1 MSDTSV
7 RMIRIA
13 ALVGALLA
21 GGCGGSADDMLA
33 SARDYLAKNDTAAA
47 TIQLKNAL
55 AANPDLAEAR
65 FLLGK
70 SLLDSGDPIAA
81 EVELRKATALQFPAD
96 QVVPV
101 LARALLAQGQ
111 AKKLIE
117 ELAAS
122 PLTAP
127 ASIADLKT
135 SIGHGLA
142 MQGKTDD
149 ARAAYEAAIAAQ
161 SDFAPALLGTARLK
175 AQAQDLPGARSIIDG
190 ILARSPQNAD
200 AWHFKA
206 DLLRAAGDM
215 AAARDA
221 YVKVLE
227 QRPKTLTAHA
237 ALIMSQLRE
246 QKTDAAGQQLDTM
259 QKIAGK
265 HPLTLYMQ
273 GLVAFARKDLPAVR
287 AAMET
292 LLKTQPDNPQGLQL
306 AGLAAYESRSDI
318 QAQEF
323 LAKALQKAPGLD
335 FGRRVLVMSLLRT
348 GQPTKALATLQPI
361 LQGSETAPGWFALA
375 GEAHMQSG
383 DAKTAQ
389 EFFSRAAKADPDNRK
404 TQTALALARMR
415 TGQAEQAFADLEQI
429 AATDTGVTADMALIA
444 SSMQGKQFDKALKAI
459 ANFEKK
465 QPDNPAVHHL
475 RGGALLGKGDLA
487 KARQSFEKA
496 LSVNPAYLPAAT
508 SLARLDLA
516 AKQPEQAAKRFEAVL
531 DKDPKNVQA
540 MLALAELR
548 ANMDGGGDKAADLIR
563 KAIAAVPADPAPR
576 LAMIALRIGKKDHAA
591 ALTAAQ
597 DAMAAIPDRPEI
609 LDVAGRVFQMTGDT
623 NQALAIY
630 GKLAS
635 LLPTAPHPYL
645 RMAEIQVA
653 AKNKEGARNSL
664 AKGLALQPDSLPMQ
678 RALIML
684 DVDDKRIDDALAKA
698 RGIQKAHPK
707 AAAGHVIEGDIHI
720 IAKDWAQAAAA
731 YRAGLKVAP
740 ATDIAER
747 LHATLMLGGKAADA
761 NGFATTWLKEHPK
774 DNKFRLFLA
783 ETANKRKDYAAAA
796 AQYRALL
803 AQQPDNP
810 MLLNN
815 LAWSLGQTKNPK
827 AIELAEQ
834 ANKRAPN
841 QPAIMDTLGMLLVE
855 QGKDVERG
863 LALLAKALELAPQAA
878 ELRLN
883 HAKALLKAGKPAPAK
898 QELET
903 LARLGDKFPAQAEV
917 AALLKGL

>member
-1 MSDTSV
+1 MSATSF
-7 RMIRIA
+7 RMIKIA

-21 GGCGGSADDMLA
+21 GGCGGSPDEMLA

-70 SLLDSGDPIAA
+70 ALLDGGDPVAA
-81 EVELRKATALQFPAD
+81 EVELRKAAALKFAAD

-101 LARALLAQGQ
+101 LARTLLAQGQ
-111 AKKLIE
+111 PKKALE
-117 ELAAS
+117 EFSAAALS
-122 PLTAP
+122 AP
-127 ASIADLKT
+127 ESIADLKT
-135 SIGHGLA
+135 SIGHSLA

-149 ARAAYEAAIAAQ
+149 ARAAYEAALAARPG
-161 SDFAPALLGTARLK
+161 FAPALLGIARQK
-175 AQAQDLPGARSIIDG
+175 AQSQDLAGARSIVDG
-190 ILARSPQNAD
+190 ILAQAPQNAD
-200 AWHFKA
+200 ARHFRA
-206 DLLRAAGDM
+206 DLLRAAGEM
-215 AAARDA
+215 AEARDA
-221 YVKVLE
+221 YAKVLE
-227 QRPKTLTAHA
+227 QRPKALTAHA

-246 QKTDAAGQQLDTM
+246 QNTDAAAQQLEAM
-259 QKIAGK
+259 QKVAAK

-287 AAMET
+287 SAMEA
-292 LLKTQPDNPQGLQL
+292 LLKAQPDNPQGLQL

-335 FGRRVLVMSLLRT
+335 FGRRVLVMSYLRT
-348 GQPTKALATLQPI
+348 GQPTKALATLQPV
-361 LQGSETAPGWFALA
+361 LQGSETGPGWFAIA
-375 GEAHMQSG
+375 GEAYMQSG
-383 DAKTAQ
+383 DAKTAE
-389 EFFSRAAKADPDNRK
+389 EFFSRVVKADPDNRK

-415 TGQAEQAFADLEQI
+415 SGQAEQAFADLEQI
-429 AATDTGVTADMALIA
+429 AAADTGTSADMALIA
-444 SSMQGKQFDKALKAI
+444 ANMQRKQFDKALKAI
-459 ANFEKK
+459 DNFEKK

-487 KARQSFEKA
+487 KARQHFEKA

-516 AKQPEQAAKRFEAVL
+516 EKKPEQAAKRFEAVL
-531 DKDPKNVQA
+531 DKDPKNIQA

-548 ANMDGGGDKAADLIR
+548 ANMEGGADKAADLIR
-563 KAIAAVPADPAPR
+563 KAIAAAPTEPAPR
-576 LAMIALRIGKKDHAA
+576 LALIALRIGQKDQAA
-591 ALTAAQ
+591 ALTAVQ
-597 DAMAAIPDRPEI
+597 EAMAAIPDRPEI
-609 LDVAGRVFQMTGDT
+609 LDVAGRVFQLTGDT
-623 NQALAIY
+623 NQALATY
-630 GKLAS
+630 GKLAA

-653 AKNKEGARNSL
+653 AKNKEGARSSL
-664 AKGLALQPDSLPMQ
+664 TKGLALQPDSLPMQ
-678 RALIML
+678 RALVML
-684 DVDDKRIDDALAKA
+684 DVDDKKIGDALAKA
-698 RGIQKAHPK
+698 RSIQKAHPK
-707 AAAGHVIEGDIHI
+707 SPTGHVIEGDIHI
-720 IAKDWAQAAAA
+720 IAKDAVKAAAA
-731 YRAGLKVAP
+731 YRAALKIAP

-747 LHATLMLGGKAADA
+747 LHATLLLGGKPAEA
-761 NGFATTWLKEHPK
+761 NGFADAWLKEHPR

-783 ETANKRKDYAAAA
+783 ETANKRKDYLAAA

-803 AQQPDNP
+803 AQQPNNP

-815 LAWSLGQTKNPK
+815 LAWSLGEAKDPK
-827 AIELAEQ
+827 AIAHAEK
-834 ANKRAPN
+834 ANTLAPN

-863 LALLAKALELAPQAA
+863 LSLLAKALELAPQAA

-883 HAKALLKAGKPAPAK
+883 YAKALLKAGKPAQAK
-898 QELET
+898 PQLDT
-903 LARLGDKFPAQAEV
+903 LAKLGDKFPAQAEV
-917 AALLKGL
+917 ATLLKGL

>member
-1 MSDTSV
+1 MSKSSF
-7 RMIRIA
+7 RMIKIA

-21 GGCGGSADDMLA
+21 GGCGGSPDDMLA
-33 SARDYLAKNDTAAA
+33 SARDYLSKNDTAAA

-65 FLLGK
+65 YLLGK
-70 SLLDSGDPIAA
+70 SLLDGGDPIAA
-81 EVELRKATALQFPAD
+81 EVELRKATALKFPAD
-96 QVVPV
+96 EVVPV

-111 AKKLIE
+111 GKKLIE

-135 SIGHGLA
+135 SIGHSLA
-142 MQGKTDD
+142 MQGKPDD
-149 ARAAYEAAIAAQ
+149 ARTAYAAAIAAQ
-161 SDFAPALLGTARLK
+161 PDFAPALLGTARLK
-175 AQAQDLPGARSIIDG
+175 AQAQDLQGARAIIDG
-190 ILARSPQNAD
+190 ILAKSPQNAD

-215 AAARDA
+215 AEARDA
-221 YVKVLE
+221 YAKVLE
-227 QRPKTLTAHA
+227 QRPKALTAHA

-246 QKTDAAGQQLDTM
+246 QKADEAARQLDAM
-259 QKIAGK
+259 QKVAGK

-273 GLVAFARKDLPAVR
+273 GLVAFARKDLPAVH
-287 AAMET
+287 AAMEN

-348 GQPTKALATLQPI
+348 GQPTKALSTLQPI
-361 LQGSETAPGWFALA
+361 LQGSETGPGWFALA
-375 GEAHMQSG
+375 GEAYMQNG
-383 DAKTAQ
+383 DAKTA
-389 EFFSRAAKADPDNRK
+389 ETYFKRAARADPNNRK

-429 AATDTGVTADMALIA
+429 AAADTGTSADMALIA

-496 LSVNPAYLPAAT
+496 LSVSPAYLPAAT

-516 AKQPEQAAKRFEAVL
+516 AKQPEQAAKRFESVL

-548 ANMDGGGDKAADLIR
+548 ANMDGGSDKAADLIR
-563 KAIAAVPADPAPR
+563 KAIATAPADPAPR

-623 NQALAIY
+623 NQALATY

-698 RGIQKAHPK
+698 RGIQKAHPG
-707 AAAGHVIEGDIHI
+707 AVAGHVIEGDIHI
-720 IAKDWAQAAAA
+720 IAKDWARAATA
-731 YRAGLKVAP
+731 YRAALKIAP

-747 LHATLMLGGKAADA
+747 LHATLLLGGKAADA
-761 NGFATTWLKEHPK
+761 NGFADTWLKEHPK

-783 ETANKRKDYAAAA
+783 ETANKRKDYSAAAT
-796 AQYRALL
+796 QYRALL
-803 AQQPDNP
+803 AEQPNNP
-810 MLLNN
+810 VLLNN
-815 LAWSLGQTKNPK
+815 LAWTLGQAKNPQ
-827 AIELAEQ
+827 AIGLAEQ
-834 ANKRAPN
+834 ANKLAPN
-841 QPAIMDTLGMLLVE
+841 QPAIMDTLGTLLVE

-863 LALLAKALELAPQAA
+863 LSLLAKALEQAPQAG

-883 HAKALLKAGKPAPAK
+883 YAKALLKAGKSSAAK

-903 LARLGDKFPAQAEV
+903 LARLGDKFSAHAEV